1 MPYLYRR
8 ALAQDAADCVTLRGQ
23 TRENALSV
31 EQLRAIGVTVDS
43 WRAGIEDESL
53 LGHVCLHAG
62 KLAGYCFGDAA
73 SGEILVLVVL
83 PDHEGQGIGKRLLN
97 AVVADFHHRGHT
109 RLFLG
114 CSSNPA
120 SRSHGFY
127 RHQGWVSTG
136 QVDALGDEV
145 LELRI
150 GAE

>member
-73 SGEILVLVVL
+73 SGEILVLVVM

-97 AVVADFHHRGHT
+97 CRGRRLPPPRPFPALPRLLLKPRLTLPWLLPPSGLGLHRAGGC
-109 RLFLG
+109 LG
-114 CSSNPA
+114 
-120 SRSHGFY
+120 R
-127 RHQGWVSTG
+127 R
-136 QVDALGDEV
+136 
-145 LELRI
+145 
-150 GAE
+150 GA